1 MSRGLWEVRDTC
13 VVNNN
18 FKTLHFFFLKHSF
31 FFFHAQLFPV
41 GQACKI
47 IFGYSKNV
55 VKVGVRKVFL
65 KIVIVNV
72 MLNI

>member
-1 MSRGLWEVRDTC
+1 MSRGLWEVHSEILVSLIAILR
-13 VVNNN
+13 
-18 FKTLHFFFLKHSF
+18 HHFFLKHSF
-31 FFFHAQLFPV
+31 FFFHFQLFPV
-41 GQACKI
+41 GQVCKG

-65 KIVIVNV
+65 KTVIVNV

>member
-1 MSRGLWEVRDTC
+1 MSLITILR
-13 VVNNN
+13 
-18 FKTLHFFFLKHSF
+18 HSFFILKHSF

-41 GQACKI
+41 GQACKV